1 MQIHVVQFSSGFTV
15 RVRPRPLKHSFK
27 DKVDDI
33 HSYNNK
39 AEDRHENNPLSATP
53 VLAKVQIE
61 GLQLSSLNQHKGA
74 AFVAVELGCVC
85 ITSRR
90 SRFPDTAHCLQVTR
104 SQVTCLQLP
113 FRETWTFM
121 CHSCIP
127 TASLGAEGKSQ
138 FPGAQA
144 HRSPENLKQP
154 HCSLLKPFHQ
164 EQEVSHLVFVVALTK
179 EHKTWFM
186 TSVRTHVQPCP
197 SHEDPADPWAR
208 LPPRPVPGQRLN
220 KQRC

>member
-1 MQIHVVQFSSGFTV
+1 MIF
-15 RVRPRPLKHSFK
+15 
-27 DKVDDI
+27 I
-33 HSYNNK
+33 SYNNK

-61 GLQLSSLNQHKGA
+61 GLRVSSLNQHKAA
-74 AFVAVELGCVC
+74 AFVAVELGRVC

-90 SRFPDTAHCLQVTR
+90 SRFPDTAHRLQATRLQVTR
-104 SQVTCLQLP
+104 LQLP

-127 TASLGAEGKSQ
+127 TTSLGAEGKSQ

-144 HRSPENLKQP
+144 HRSPQNLKQL

-164 EQEVSHLVFVVALTK
+164 EQEVSHLCFCG
-179 EHKTWFM
+179 
-186 TSVRTHVQPCP
+186 SIY
-197 SHEDPADPWAR
+197 
-208 LPPRPVPGQRLN
+208 
-220 KQRC
+220 